1 MANDTRGQNP
11 IQLSSK
17 NLAFLTLDSI
27 INSAFFFAGKWH
39 PDLKRNQSRDVLRA
53 LLYKLFAPRG
63 GSLFHR
69 HARCSHAALAEQL
82 SLSREWTCTLI
93 SRLRSSGWIETS
105 APRLSG
111 SQQQDISTFRPGK
124 MLKRLLVLLLRSKQ
138 RFGKSRV
145 NESSQKVP
153 TKEDVEKNKS
163 FLRKLQEDLALKFS
177 MKRERPG

>member
-145 NESSQKVP
+145 NESSQKVL
-153 TKEDVEKNKS
+153 TKEDIEKNKA
-163 FLRKLQEDLALKFS
+163 FLANLIAELGQKFTLRRT
-177 MKRERPG
+177 KTG

>member
-1 MANDTRGQNP
+1 MNP
-11 IQLSSK
+11 LS
-17 NLAFLTLDSI
+17 LDQI
-27 INSAFFFAGKWH
+27 WSATFFFAGKWH

-69 HARCSHAALAEQL
+69 HARCGHAALAEQL

-93 SRLRSSGWIETS
+93 SRLRSSGWIETF

-138 RFGKSRV
+138 RSQKARV
-145 NESSQKVP
+145 NDTSQKIS
-153 TKEDVEKNKS
+153 TKEDVEKNKA
-163 FLRKLQEDLALKFS
+163 LLANLIAELGQKFTP
-177 MKRERPG
+177 KKARTG

>member
-1 MANDTRGQNP
+1 MANDTRGPSP
-11 IQLSSK
+11 IQLSS
-17 NLAFLTLDSI
+17 NNRGFLTLDTI
-27 INSAFFFAGKWH
+27 INSAFFFVGKWH

-69 HARCSHAALAEQL
+69 RARSSHAALAEQL

-93 SRLRSSGWIETS
+93 SRLRSSGWIETF

-138 RFGKSRV
+138 RSQKSRV
-145 NESSQKVP
+145 NDPSQKVP
-153 TKEDVEKNKS
+153 TKQEVEKNKA
-163 FLRKLQEDLALKFS
+163 LLANLIAELGQKFTP
-177 MKRERPG
+177 KKTGPG